1 MVKGKMKR
9 IRVNII
15 VQVDDDEYIMPS
27 DGDIAQEFE
36 DNIRD
41 FIYEIDGVK
50 LKTIRVTSEE
60 IWNNYQQTIKI
71 L

>member
-1 MVKGKMKR
+1 MKR
-9 IRVNII
+9 IRIHIN
-15 VQVDDDEYIMPS
+15 VQIDDEEYVAPS
-27 DGDIAQEFE
+27 DGDVAQEFE

-60 IWNNYQQTIKI
+60 I
-71 L
+71 

>member
-9 IRVNII
+9 IRIHIN
-15 VQVDDDEYIMPS
+15 VQIDDEEYVAPS
-27 DGDIAQEFE
+27 DGDVAQEFE

-60 IWNNYQQTIKI
+60 I
-71 L
+71 

>member
-9 IRVNII
+9 IRVNIT
-15 VQVDDDEYIMPS
+15 VQVDDDEYAMPS
-27 DGDIAQEFE
+27 DGDVAQEFE

-41 FIYEIDGVK
+41 FIYEIEGVK

-60 IWNNYQQTIKI
+60 I
-71 L
+71 